1 MCACVLACASR
12 RTQAHRLAR
21 HAHIA
26 RNRAHR
32 VLRRHARREET
43 LARAAQLAA
52 SNEQRWS
59 EGNAR
64 VAELHAQQNALEE
77 ERRRAAAAS
86 RHHDFISGG
95 GGRVPP
101 GQSRSGLGPAAAS
114 SGFGSSSQ
122 LRSRLSI
129 EALLAEEPSACQR
142 LLEEKQAR
150 LLADRARRE
159 ARRGPAVQAR
169 REIEGDRGR

>member
-1 MCACVLACASR
+1 M
-12 RTQAHRLAR
+12 
-21 HAHIA
+21 
-26 RNRAHR
+26 
-32 VLRRHARREET
+32 
-43 LARAAQLAA
+43 
-52 SNEQRWS
+52 
-59 EGNAR
+59 
-64 VAELHAQQNALEE
+64 AELHAQQNALEE

-101 GQSRSGLGPAAAS
+101 GQGRSGLGNSLGPAAAS

>member
-1 MCACVLACASR
+1 MCVCVCG
-12 RTQAHRLAR
+12 AHT
-21 HAHIA
+21 HIA
-26 RNRAHR
+26 SHCAHDRAHR

-52 SNEQRWS
+52 SNAQRWS

-101 GQSRSGLGPAAAS
+101 GQSRSGLGPGAAS

-122 LRSRLSI
+122 VRV
-129 EALLAEEPSACQR
+129 
-142 LLEEKQAR
+142 
-150 LLADRARRE
+150 
-159 ARRGPAVQAR
+159 RGLGLVR
-169 REIEGDRGR
+169 VRGLGLGLGSV